1 MKKKIFAIVLC
12 LIMAVALAIPAF
24 ATQSNVAPE
33 HLLSEFPIFL
43 LAGTDNVTQV
53 AI

>member
-12 LIMAVALAIPAF
+12 LIMAV
-24 ATQSNVAPE
+24 
-33 HLLSEFPIFL
+33 PIFL

>member
-24 ATQSNVAPE
+24 ATQSNVARAPVVGI
-33 HLLSEFPIFL
+33 PYFL
-43 LAGTDNVTQV
+43 AAGTDNVTQV

>member
-24 ATQSNVAPE
+24 ATQSNAEKEQHPFCCDG
-33 HLLSEFPIFL
+33 L
-43 LAGTDNVTQV
+43 
-53 AI
+53 